1 MRKLYLIF
9 FILFSFCNNLREEQ
23 KDRLRFSQ
31 SFYPE
36 YTNYI
41 FNSEEEYTKHGFF
54 IKDEIITY
62 SGKYPYKWENPD
74 KNKYLNL
81 DQFLPKPDANGYR
94 DFSIY
99 DSLYINIYSEEKTS
113 STFIVALN
121 CQYIES
127 LSKNAY
133 FYYYVTMN
141 FKGWKQLK
149 ISLKEFTKSNGPNI
163 AQVTGLAFHS
173 SGWSQVINPKSVIY
187 IDKFFFTKAKYDFN
201 MDVSE
206 ISDDNYSNIIQRMI
220 YTMTYNLIDDSKT
233 KVVKD
238 RVKSLINEAKNNY
251 LKMNK
256 NEIPFDYEMARTSD
270 MSKIYELIRSMAIGY
285 ASEGGELY
293 KSQELLEAILYA
305 LDYMNENYYNRR
317 EENKFSG
324 FDNWWDWEIGTA
336 EHLIDILVCISEDI
350 SQKLIDKYLEPI
362 NRYDPLP
369 SMTMS
374 NRVNIAYSTI
384 FSGVLQKDYKK
395 IAISIEM
402 LRECFETVEKSDGFY
417 DDGSFV
423 QHGYYAYIG
432 EYGDEM
438 MTALSIITYSLDDSV
453 FRLDDFMVG
462 YQYNWI
468 INSFLPSM
476 YDGGYMDLIR
486 GRSISRDI
494 RGDQSGKYTNNML
507 CLMIDYLRNEEDKNY
522 LKSILK
528 NVYKIN
534 KQYLRYVLTP
544 AALIKLEEYETDEN
558 IEAKKINDFS
568 KIFSRV
574 DKAISQVNGVG
585 IGISMSSSRSGKY
598 ESINNENTKGWY
610 TGDGMTYVYLNVND
624 YASNFWKNINYYRLP
639 GTTVTNAKREEK
651 RFSGL
656 ETLTNFDFVG
666 GAYGNLNMVAAM
678 QLESSSPNI
687 GFTST
692 LVGNKAY
699 FVFGEHLICLGNS
712 INSQDDYDVETIMFN
727 RNLTGRLYFG
737 QDNLITTKVGTVN
750 SNYIYIENFGGIY
763 IRDFFGSK
771 NHFNITDKNFLE
783 IYTSHGKNV
792 VNDFYSYMIFPN
804 IKKEEMTNNILNY
817 RLLENNSTVSA
828 VINRK
833 TNVTQYVFWKSGQLN
848 DIKVDNPCIFIIDN
862 DYIYVSEPT
871 QKLDYINI
879 TIGNENYQVKIEK
892 GYTTKIKLSK

>member
-1 MRKLYLIF
+1 MKNFYLF
-9 FILFSFCNNLREEQ
+9 FIILFAFCKNLREN
-23 KDRLRFSQ
+23 KPDRLTFIQ

-41 FNSEEEYTKHGFF
+41 FNSEEEFIKHGFF
-54 IKDEIITY
+54 IKDEIITS
-62 SGKYPYKWENPD
+62 SGKYSYKWENPET
-74 KNKYLNL
+74 NKYINL
-81 DQFLPKPDANGYR
+81 DSFLPPPDENGFR

-121 CQYIES
+121 CQYVES
-127 LSKNAY
+127 LKKNAY

-149 ISLKEFTKSNGPNI
+149 ISIKEFTKSNGPNI
-163 AQVTGLAFHS
+163 SQVTGLAFHS
-173 SGWSQVINPKSVIY
+173 TGWSQVVNPKSVVY

-201 MDVSE
+201 MEESE
-206 ISDDNYSNIIQRMI
+206 INEENYSNIIQRMI
-220 YTMTYNLIDDSKT
+220 YTMTYNTIDDSKS
-233 KVVKD
+233 KVVID
-238 RVKSLINEAKNNY
+238 RVNALINEANNNY
-251 LKMNK
+251 LKINK
-256 NEIPFDYEMARTSD
+256 NGLPFDYEMTRTSD
-270 MSKIYELIRSMAIGY
+270 MSRIYGFIRSMAIGY
-285 ASEGGELY
+285 ATEGGTLY
-293 KSQELLEAILYA
+293 KNEELLESILNA
-305 LDYMNENYYNRR
+305 LDYMHENYYNRR

-336 EHLIDILVCISEDI
+336 ENLMDTLICISGDI

-374 NRVNIAYSTI
+374 NRINIAYSTI

-402 LRECFETVEKSDGFY
+402 LRECFDTVERSDGFY
-417 DDGSFV
+417 DDGSFI
-423 QHGYYAYIG
+423 QHGYYSYIG

-438 MTALSIITYSLDDSV
+438 MTALSIITFSLDNSI
-453 FRLDDFMVG
+453 FRLDDLMIG

-476 YDGGYMDLIR
+476 YDGGYMDLVR

-494 RGDQSGKYTNNML
+494 KGDQSGKYANNML
-507 CLMIDYLRNEEDKNY
+507 CLMIDYLRDEENKNY

-558 IEAKKINDFS
+558 IEPKKIKDFS
-568 KIFSRV
+568 KVFSRI

-585 IGISMSSSRSGKY
+585 IGISMSSSRIGKY

-624 YASNFWKNINYYRLP
+624 YALNFWSNINYYRLP
-639 GTTVTNAKREEK
+639 GTTVTKAKREEK
-651 RFSGL
+651 RFTGL
-656 ETLTNFDFVG
+656 DTLTSYDFVG
-666 GAYGNLNMVAAM
+666 GTYGNLNMVAAM

-687 GFTST
+687 GFDST

-712 INSQDDYDVETIMFN
+712 INSQDVYEVETIMVN
-727 RNLTGRLYFG
+727 RNLTGKLYFG
-737 QDNLITTKVGTVN
+737 DDLINDKVGTVN
-750 SNYIYIENFGGIY
+750 SNYIYIENYGGIY
-763 IRDFFGSK
+763 IHDFFDGK
-771 NHFNITDKNFLE
+771 NKFNITDKNFLE
-783 IYTSHGKNV
+783 IYTSHGKKV
-792 VNDFYSYMIFPN
+792 INDFYSYMIFPK
-804 IKKEEMTNNILNY
+804 IKKEEFPDIVKNY
-817 RLLENNSTVSA
+817 QILENNSTVTA
-828 VINRK
+828 VINK
-833 TNVTQYVFWKSGQLN
+833 KINVVQYVFWKSGQLN
-848 DIKVDNPCIFIIDN
+848 DIKVDNPCTLIIDN
-862 DYIYVSEPT
+862 DYIYASDPT
-871 QKLDYINI
+871 QKLEQI
-879 TIGNENYQVKIEK
+879 TVSIKSDNYSIKVEK
-892 GYTTKIKLSK
+892 GYTSKIKLNK